1 MSWPQY
7 YFNKSDHFLCGL
19 LLCVHFSIS
28 SNQLG
33 GRVACALKTR
43 KKTKKKNKK
52 KELTCL
58 SFNVQCGIGGKK
70 SYPWY
75 RNTPWGKFVI
85 YTAHHSFNV
94 RQSTRQS
101 TAIRDCPWVTA
112 TETSPP
118 TPSWLSCHTAAY
130 MHAHSTDTYFMSYG
144 KHTALANA
152 NLALNNTF
160 AADRLMNWELARVK
174 RRKQITNT
182 QSGNRI
188 NERLWILKHSV
199 VDAPLK
205 ARPFRSRA

>member
-118 TPSWLSCHTAAY
+118 PHRDWAVTQLLTCTPIRQIHISWAMVNTLLSP
-130 MHAHSTDTYFMSYG
+130 MP
-144 KHTALANA
+144 
-152 NLALNNTF
+152 
-160 AADRLMNWELARVK
+160 
-174 RRKQITNT
+174 I
-182 QSGNRI
+182 
-188 NERLWILKHSV
+188 
-199 VDAPLK
+199 
-205 ARPFRSRA
+205 